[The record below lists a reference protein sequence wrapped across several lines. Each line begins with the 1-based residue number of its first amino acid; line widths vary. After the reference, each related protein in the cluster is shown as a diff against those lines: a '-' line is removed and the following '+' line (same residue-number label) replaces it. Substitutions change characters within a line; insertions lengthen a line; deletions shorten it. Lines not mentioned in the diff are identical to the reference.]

1 MVLLGPGSVSKL
13 QGSVR
18 SVSSSLGR
26 RQEAVFGAAV
36 YGDEG
41 KRDERGRSHKTWDRL
56 SGNFKSWG
64 CWVSIDLRMR

>member
-1 MVLLGPGSVSKL
+1 MVLLGPNPVSKL

-26 RQEAVFGAAV
+26 GQEAVFGAAV

-41 KRDERGRSHKTWDRL
+41 KRDERGISHETWNKL
-56 SGNFKSWG
+56 GGNFKS
-64 CWVSIDLRMR
+64 